1 MATHDYVIA
10 NGTGAAVRSDLNGA
24 LAAIVSNN
32 SNTTAPATTYAY
44 QWWADTTTGLL
55 KIRNAANNAWVT
67 IGTLASTNLGL
78 ASLASPT
85 FTGTVTIP
93 AGASISG
100 FAPLASPTLTGTP
113 AAPTASAGTNTTQLA
128 TTAYVVSQAI
138 AKTGGTMTGD
148 LVVPSLNG
156 GPIAGSRNRIING
169 DMRID
174 QRNAGASVTMNAG
187 SLANNT
193 VDRWIAGE
201 DTDGAM
207 SIQRVAEAPAGFT
220 NSLKF
225 TTTTADASLASTQY
239 AVVAQRIEGFNA
251 ADFGFGA
258 AGASTITLSFWIR
271 SSLTG
276 SFGGAVRNGT
286 VDRSYPFSY
295 TINLANTWEY
305 KTVTITGDTS
315 GTWAT
320 DNSHGMNAVFNLG
333 SGTNFLGTVNTWG
346 AANYHGPTGTGS
358 VIGTLSATWQI
369 TGVQLEPGSVAT
381 PFERRSYGAELA
393 LCQRYFSKS
402 FPVDTAPAQNIGG
415 TGAVYCQ
422 SHATNAPAS
431 VQVSFPVQMRT
442 TPSTFTT
449 FNTSAANGNW
459 RNLTASSDIT
469 VAIQSTSATG
479 AFITSNTQVMAQY
492 AVAAIHYSATSEL

>member
-1 MATHDYVIA
+1 
-10 NGTGAAVRSDLNGA
+10 
-24 LAAIVSNN
+24 
-32 SNTTAPATTYAY
+32 
-44 QWWADTTTGLL
+44 
-55 KIRNAANNAWVT
+55 
-67 IGTLASTNLGL
+67 
-78 ASLASPT
+78 
-85 FTGTVTIP
+85 
-93 AGASISG
+93 
-100 FAPLASPTLTGTP
+100 
-113 AAPTASAGTNTTQLA
+113 
-128 TTAYVVSQAI
+128 
-138 AKTGGTMTGD
+138 
-148 LVVPSLNG
+148 
-156 GPIAGSRNRIING
+156 
-169 DMRID
+169 
-174 QRNAGASVTMNAG
+174 MNAG

-239 AVVAQRIEGFNA
+239 AVVSQRIEGFNT

-333 SGTNFLGTVNTWG
+333 SGTDFLGTVNTWG
-346 AANYHGPTGTGS
+346 AANYHGPTGAGS

-369 TGVQLEPGSVAT
+369 TGVQLEPGTVAT
-381 PFERRSYGAELA
+381 PFERRSYGQELA
-393 LCQRYFSKS
+393 LCQRYFE
-402 FPVDTAPAQNIGG
+402 
-415 TGAVYCQ
+415 
-422 SHATNAPAS
+422 
-431 VQVSFPVQMRT
+431 R
-442 TPSTFTT
+442 
-449 FNTSAANGNW
+449 NTRS
-459 RNLTASSDIT
+459 
-469 VAIQSTSATG
+469 
-479 AFITSNTQVMAQY
+479 SNTQLITACG
-492 AVAAIHYSATSEL
+492 AVFANPAGSASTTNDIFFKVEKRAAPTMNVLNPYNSGTPGQVRQTWSSTNISVVGSKQSETSFSFDTNFALTATVLFHYDANAEL

>member
-1 MATHDYVIA
+1 MSTLKTTNLQHAS
-10 NGTGAAVRSDLNGA
+10 AASP
-24 LAAIVSNN
+24 AIVLS
-32 SNTTAPATTYAY
+32 S
-44 QWWADTTTGLL
+44 DG
-55 KIRNAANNAWVT
+55 
-67 IGTLASTNLGL
+67 
-78 ASLASPT
+78 
-85 FTGTVTIP
+85 
-93 AGASISG
+93 
-100 FAPLASPTLTGTP
+100 
-113 AAPTASAGTNTTQLA
+113 TASAQ
-128 TTAYVVSQAI
+128 VS
-138 AKTGGTMTGD
+138 
-148 LVVPSLNG
+148 SLND
-156 GPIAGSRNRIING
+156 GPLSGARNRIING

-239 AVVAQRIEGFNA
+239 AVVSQRIEGFNT

-333 SGTNFLGTVNTWG
+333 SGTDFLGTVNTWG
-346 AANYHGPTGTGS
+346 AANYHGPTGAGS

-369 TGVQLEPGSVAT
+369 TGVQLEPGTVAT
-381 PFERRSYGAELA
+381 PFERRSYGQELA
-393 LCQRYFSKS
+393 LCQRYFETVSGYARASNQGFSWPWAVRKRS
-402 FPVDTAPAQNIGG
+402 DPTLGTPGFSSGSGG
-415 TGAVYCQ
+415 TF
-422 SHATNAPAS
+422 ATLP
-431 VQVSFPVQMRT
+431 
-442 TPSTFTT
+442 
-449 FNTSAANGNW
+449 
-459 RNLTASSDIT
+459 TAS
-469 VAIQSTSATG
+469 QTSGGNPQGTWGFVQNTG
-479 AFITSNTQVMAQY
+479 NSADAYFIMIA
-492 AVAAIHYSATSEL
+492 SAEL